1 MPRYLVS
8 WEIDIDADT
17 AHEAARQAHEI
28 VRRHDTTANVY
39 KVIEHDRNGEAVTVD
54 LEEDNQAPPVY
65 LQAFISDRQWPNP
78 SQ

>member
-39 KVIEHDRNGEAVTVD
+39 KVIDLDQSGDETIVD
-54 LEEDNQAPPVY
+54 LMSLLDKHKFGQT
-65 LQAFISDRQWPNP
+65 S
-78 SQ
+78 